1 MSKKRAVILGTG
13 FMGQVHARAIRTQGS
28 IVVGVLGSS
37 PTSGQSFAA
46 ELGTAESISSLSQ
59 ALELGADV
67 VHICTPN
74 NLHHEQFMQ
83 AAALGLS
90 VVIEKPVATELAQA
104 REMVSAAKVLPMT
117 AVPFV
122 YRFHPLVLE
131 IRRRILQD
139 SSNRLWLL
147 HGSYLQDWIAKLSG
161 STWRKQSEK
170 GGKLR
175 AFGDIGIHWCDLM
188 EFVTG
193 HRITKVSARLG
204 NTHSAQGD
212 DTEDGAV
219 VMFETD
225 RGAIGTLV
233 VSQVSP
239 GRSNRL
245 WFSFDGENK
254 SYEFDQEHP
263 DFAWMG
269 TLGDNSIIRR
279 DPASQPEI
287 SRPNALPPG
296 HAQGYQNAFNDF
308 VEEAYQV
315 IDGKKSEVL
324 ATVADG
330 ARASA
335 IAEAV
340 WMSQISGEWTSVPQH
355 QGSSAVMAG
364 GD

>member
-1 MSKKRAVILGTG
+1 
-13 FMGQVHARAIRTQGS
+13 MGQVHARAIRTQGS
-28 IVVGVLGSS
+28 TVVGVLGSS
-37 PTSGQSFAA
+37 PASSQAFAA
-46 ELGTAESISSLSQ
+46 ELGTAEALTELSQ
-59 ALELGADV
+59 AVALGADV

-74 NLHHEQFMQ
+74 NMHYSQFKQ
-83 AAALGLS
+83 AAELGLS
-90 VVIEKPVATELAQA
+90 IVVEKPLATDLDEA
-104 REMVSAAKVLPMT
+104 REMVTLAKDLPMT

-131 IRRRILQD
+131 IRRRIQND
-139 SSNRLWLL
+139 PNNRLWLL
-147 HGSYLQDWIAKLSG
+147 HGSYLQDWIAKLTG
-161 STWRKQSEK
+161 STWRKMSDK

-204 NTHSAQGD
+204 NTHAAQGA

-225 RGAIGTLV
+225 KGAIGTLV

-245 WFSFDGENK
+245 WFSFDGEVN

-269 TLGDNSIIRR
+269 TLSDNVIIRR
-279 DPASQPEI
+279 DPASQPEV
-287 SRPNALPPG
+287 SRANALPPG

-315 IDGKKSEVL
+315 IDGHKSDVL
-324 ATVADG
+324 ATAVDG
-330 ARASA
+330 ARAAA

-340 WMSQISGEWTSVPQH
+340 WLSQTSGTWVSVPQH
-355 QGSSAVMAG
+355 LEVPSMMAAG
-364 GD
+364 E

>member
-1 MSKKRAVILGTG
+1 M
-13 FMGQVHARAIRTQGS
+13 
-28 IVVGVLGSS
+28 
-37 PTSGQSFAA
+37 
-46 ELGTAESISSLSQ
+46 
-59 ALELGADV
+59 GADV

-74 NLHHEQFMQ
+74 YLHAQQFLQ
-83 AAALGLS
+83 AADLGMS
-90 VVIEKPVATELAQA
+90 IVIKKPVATSLEDAAQL
-104 REMVSAAKVLPMT
+104 VAASKTLPMT

-131 IRRRILQD
+131 IRRRIR
-139 SSNRLWLL
+139 STPENNLWLL
-147 HGSYLQDWIAKLSG
+147 HGSYLQDWIAKLDGAS
-161 STWRKQSEK
+161 WRQESDK

-193 HRITKVSARLG
+193 HRITSVSARLG
-204 NTHSAQGD
+204 NSVGSRGIS

-225 RGAIGTLV
+225 KGATGSLV

-245 WFSFDGENK
+245 WFSFDGDLN
-254 SYEFDQEHP
+254 SYEFDQENP
-263 DFAWMG
+263 DFAWQG
-269 TLGDNSIIRR
+269 SLGDNTIIRR
-279 DPASQPEI
+279 DPATQPEI

-315 IDGKKSEVL
+315 IDGKRSDVL
-324 ATVADG
+324 ATVVDG
-330 ARASA
+330 ARATA

-340 WMSQISGEWTSVPQH
+340 WHSHSTGSWVSVPQH
-355 QGSSAVMAG
+355 QEVPSMMVAG
-364 GD
+364 E

>member
-1 MSKKRAVILGTG
+1 MKKKAVILGTG

-28 IVVGVLGSS
+28 TVVAVLGSS
-37 PTSGQSFAA
+37 EASGKAFAS
-46 ELGTAESISSLSQ
+46 ELGSAQVITDLSQ
-59 ALELGADV
+59 VSGLGADV

-74 NLHHEQFMQ
+74 NLHYEQFQ
-83 AAALGLS
+83 KVAELGLS
-90 VVIEKPVATELAQA
+90 IVVEKPLATELNQA
-104 REMVSAAKVLPMT
+104 REMVQLAKDLPMT
-117 AVPFV
+117 GIPFV

-131 IRRRILQD
+131 IRRRIQSD
-139 SSNRLWLL
+139 SKNRLWLL
-147 HGSYLQDWIAKLSG
+147 HGSYLQDWIAKLTG
-161 STWRKQSEK
+161 STWRKMSDK

-193 HRITKVSARLG
+193 HRITELSAKLG
-204 NTHSAQGD
+204 NTNSSQGS

-219 VMFETD
+219 VMFKTD
-225 RGAIGTLV
+225 LGAIGTLV

-245 WFSFDGENK
+245 WFSFDGETN

-269 TLGDNSIIRR
+269 TLADNVIIRR

-315 IDGKKSEVL
+315 IDGKKSDVL
-324 ATVADG
+324 ATVVDG
-330 ARASA
+330 ARAAA

-340 WMSQISGEWTSVPQH
+340 WLSQATGNWVKVPPH
-355 QGSSAVMAG
+355 IG

>member
-1 MSKKRAVILGTG
+1 
-13 FMGQVHARAIRTQGS
+13 MGHVHARAIRTQGS
-28 IVVGVLGSS
+28 TVVGVIGSS
-37 PTSGQSFAA
+37 EASSKAFAA
-46 ELGTAESISSLSQ
+46 ELGTAVALRDLSEASSL
-59 ALELGADV
+59 GVDV

-74 NLHHEQFMQ
+74 DSHYSQFKQ
-83 AAALGLS
+83 AAELGLS
-90 VVIEKPVATELAQA
+90 AVVEKPVALDLNQA
-104 REMVSAAKVLPMT
+104 REMVSLARELPMT

-131 IRRRILQD
+131 IRRRIQND
-139 SSNRLWLL
+139 PNNRLWLL
-147 HGSYLQDWIAKLSG
+147 HGSYLQDWIAKLTG
-161 STWRKQSEK
+161 STWRKMSDK
-170 GGKLR
+170 GGRLR

-193 HRITKVSARLG
+193 HRIVSLSAKLA
-204 NTHSAQGD
+204 NTNSSQD
-212 DTEDGAV
+212 SDTEDGAL

-225 RGAIGTLV
+225 RGASGSLV

-245 WFSFDGENK
+245 WFSFDGELA

-269 TLGDNSIIRR
+269 TLGDNAIIRR
-279 DPASQPEI
+279 DPATQPEV

-315 IDGKKSEVL
+315 IDGKTSDVL

-330 ARASA
+330 ARAAA

-340 WMSQISGEWTSVPQH
+340 WLSQSTGTWVSVPQH
-355 QGSSAVMAG
+355 TNVQTMMAAG
-364 GD
+364 E